1 MQVRRGMLIEGK
13 AKGREKGQGS
23 HLQGASVTLG
33 AMWSLVVRLGAVL
46 VPVSLVA
53 AVFGACAGGSD
64 ASSGV
69 VVKVVTPSGAVA
81 GTSGQAKPG
90 ATATGTPQPPP
101 ELMLSTQQVY
111 QAGAV
116 LVSVTGPVSGGSVTF
131 INRKYPLTQGSQSMY
146 TFVGVDTDDPVGPQ
160 LLKVEFTQP
169 NGGKGTLSE
178 TVTVQQTQ
186 WTVDSL
192 QFDATTSALLNPD
205 IVNAELAQIRVIYS
219 KVTPEKYWS
228 GGWLIPVDGPL
239 TARYGEQRSINGGA
253 PSGHHGGTD
262 LGVPAG
268 TPVQATNAGRVV
280 LARQMQVRGNMVIID
295 HGGGLY
301 SGYAH
306 MTSFNVAEGQM
317 VAHGES
323 IGLSGN
329 TGLST
334 GAHLHWEMAI
344 DGVLLDGLRF
354 TDGTNGF

>member
-1 MQVRRGMLIEGK
+1 
-13 AKGREKGQGS
+13 
-23 HLQGASVTLG
+23 
-33 AMWSLVVRLGAVL
+33 
-46 VPVSLVA
+46 VA
-53 AVFGACAGGSD
+53 AVFSACAGSSD

-69 VVKVVTPSGAVA
+69 VVTVATPSGPLPGA
-81 GTSGQAKPG
+81 TGQTKLG
-90 ATATGTPQPPP
+90 ATATSTPLPPP
-101 ELMLSTQQVY
+101 ELLLSTQLVY

-116 LVSVTGPVSGGSVTF
+116 LVSVTGPVTGGSVTF

-160 LLKVEFTQP
+160 QLKVEFTQP
-169 NGGKGTLSE
+169 NGGKGTLTE
-178 TVTVQQTQ
+178 TVTVQQAQ

-192 QFDATTSALLNPD
+192 DFDSTTSALLNPD
-205 IVNAELAQIRVIYS
+205 IVNAELAQIRAIYT
-219 KVTPEKYWS
+219 KVTPEKYWT
-228 GGWLIPVDGPL
+228 GGWLVPVDGPL
-239 TARYGEQRSINGGA
+239 TARYGEQRSINGSA

-268 TPVQATNAGRVV
+268 TPVQATNSGRVV
-280 LARQMQVRGNMVIID
+280 LARQMQVRGHMVIID

-317 VAHGES
+317 VTQGDI

-344 DGVLLDGLRF
+344 DGILLDALRF